1 MGRAGQGCIDHC
13 VAVAFLSGRPKG
25 GGTPI
30 VIRGTGD
37 VLLDRVCFSEHQY
50 WYRIAC
56 TPTLC
61 TTGLFLWPQMF
72 MTGSV

>member
-1 MGRAGQGCIDHC
+1 MGRAGQGCIDHS
-13 VAVAFLSGRPKG
+13 VAVAFLSGRPRG

-30 VIRGTGD
+30 VRGTGD

-50 WYRIAC
+50 LVQDCIYPHTVYHRVVFMA
-56 TPTLC
+56 
-61 TTGLFLWPQMF
+61 QMF